1 MPEPKHILIV
11 DDEADIRDIL
21 SSALEM
27 AGYRVS
33 QADSVAAAK
42 RLVAEA
48 PPDLIITDLQ
58 LENSDGLAMIAEIKL
73 QLPQVP
79 TLLLTGVLFDE
90 KAVEERLRK
99 KVSSYLAKTA
109 SLKTILAE
117 IIRLLEP

>member
-21 SSALEM
+21 GSALEM
-27 AGYRVS
+27 SGYRVS
-33 QADSVAAAK
+33 QADSAAAAK
-42 RLVAEA
+42 RIVAA
-48 PPDLIITDLQ
+48 AAPDLIITDLQ
-58 LENSDGLAMIAEIKL
+58 LESSDGLELVAEIKL
-73 QLPQVP
+73 QHPQMP

-99 KVSSYLAKTA
+99 KVSSYLVKTA

-117 IIRLLEP
+117 IVRLLGP